1 MGLNKEMVLGSA
13 GATRENR
20 ETGKHKNGV

>member
-1 MGLNKEMVLGSA
+1 MGLNKENVLGSA
-13 GATRENR
+13 GATTENR